1 MATERG
7 KGVDRFD
14 LTGRVVLVTG
24 ASRGIGAALAT
35 ALAEAGASL
44 VVGARKVEDLEATA
58 DAVAQTGSPVLA
70 VPLDVTRV
78 ASIEAA
84 VSAATQRFGRL
95 DGLVNNAG
103 VEEIRPSFDVD
114 EALWDRILDTNLKG
128 AFFAAQAAGR
138 AMRANG
144 SGSIVNIASLTSMV
158 GVPTAVPYGSS
169 KSGLLGMT
177 RALASE
183 WAPFGI
189 RVNAIA
195 PGYFR
200 TAMTDV
206 FYENDAWRER
216 MLGRIPMNR
225 FGDLDDLAGAA
236 LFLASDASRYMTGQ
250 CIAIDG
256 GFLAS
261 I

>member
-1 MATERG
+1 AT
-7 KGVDRFD
+7 
-14 LTGRVVLVTG
+14 
-24 ASRGIGAALAT
+24 S
-35 ALAEAGASL
+35 
-44 VVGARKVEDLEATA
+44 
-58 DAVAQTGSPVLA
+58 DAVARTGSPVLA

-103 VEEIRPSFDVD
+103 VEEVRPSFDVD

-177 RALASE
+177 RALAAE

-206 FYENDAWRER
+206 FYENEDWRER

-225 FGDLDDLAGAA
+225 FGDLDDLAGTA